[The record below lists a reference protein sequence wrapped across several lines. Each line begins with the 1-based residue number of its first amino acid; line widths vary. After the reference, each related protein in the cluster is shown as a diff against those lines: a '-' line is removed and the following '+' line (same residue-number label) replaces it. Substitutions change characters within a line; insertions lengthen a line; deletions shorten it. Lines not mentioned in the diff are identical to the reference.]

1 MSATW
6 GTHTTDTLFA
16 QIKEVGGKLFGAYI
30 IIVFCALFVKYVLRF
45 KRNRTLLDRRGV
57 CGNRQHSI

>member
-45 KRNRTLLDRRGV
+45 KRN
-57 CGNRQHSI
+57 